1 MKPIVEIEGFI
12 LVVPQ
17 GVSLKGEKEG
27 PYWNHEP
34 KSAKQNKSNVNDLG
48 FITATDQ

>member
-27 PYWNHEP
+27 SY
-34 KSAKQNKSNVNDLG
+34 
-48 FITATDQ
+48 